1 MDQQTEGEKGM
12 LKPWIKLFT
21 DTLEDEK
28 FYYMSDTDRSVFL
41 ALLLCAGKND
51 HDGVL
56 YDDRTTYKKCWNFLN
71 EISKPKFW
79 KSVEKL
85 IEAEIV
91 ERNSD
96 GFLCMKNFAKRQKM
110 SQSKAEKNSN
120 FYQKNKEK
128 NTENSEKIQSKF
140 SPENSEKVTEKDEKI
155 QSEFSPETEKK
166 VTENSVEIQSPEKEK
181 EVEEE
186 INSCDTNVSQGGAK
200 KSGGKKAAEKNRLK
214 PEQPEF
220 WRWAFGPRAEMA
232 QAFWKISGIQPV
244 GKEFGH
250 WQNDLKNFEEA
261 GITIPQMEAAVR
273 KIRKDNKYPIKSPGT
288 VLTEARNIAAA
299 QKNGEE
305 IRENSGQSWS
315 EIAAEISAEIAGNS
329 AEISSEKE
337 LALP

>member
-1 MDQQTEGEKGM
+1 MDMDQQTEGEKGM

-140 SPENSEKVTEKDEKI
+140 SPENSEKATEI
-155 QSEFSPETEKK
+155 QSKFSPETEKK

-181 EVEEE
+181 EVEED
-186 INSCDTNVSQGGAK
+186 INSCDTNVSQGGGK

-299 QKNGEE
+299 QKNGDE

-315 EIAAEISAEIAGNS
+315 EIAAEISAEIAENS
-329 AEISSEKE
+329 VENSSEKE

>member
-1 MDQQTEGEKGM
+1 MDQQTEREKM

-71 EISKPKFW
+71 EISKVKFW

-128 NTENSEKIQSKF
+128 NTEISEKIQSKF
-140 SPENSEKVTEKDEKI
+140 SPES
-155 QSEFSPETEKK
+155 EKK

-232 QAFWKISGIQPV
+232 QAFWKISGIRPV

-250 WQNDLKNFEEA
+250 WQNDLKNFEEV

-299 QKNGEE
+299 QKNGDE

-315 EIAAEISAEIAGNS
+315 EIAAEVSAEIN
-329 AEISSEKE
+329 AELNKKSVENLIENEPEFCEKPVE
-337 LALP
+337 KITEKASVLP

>member
-140 SPENSEKVTEKDEKI
+140 SPENSQKVTDKDEKI
-155 QSEFSPETEKK
+155 HSRERER
-166 VTENSVEIQSPEKEK
+166 
-181 EVEEE
+181 
-186 INSCDTNVSQGGAK
+186 GRG
-200 KSGGKKAAEKNRLK
+200 
-214 PEQPEF
+214 
-220 WRWAFGPRAEMA
+220 
-232 QAFWKISGIQPV
+232 
-244 GKEFGH
+244 
-250 WQNDLKNFEEA
+250 
-261 GITIPQMEAAVR
+261 
-273 KIRKDNKYPIKSPGT
+273 
-288 VLTEARNIAAA
+288 RN
-299 QKNGEE
+299 
-305 IRENSGQSWS
+305 
-315 EIAAEISAEIAGNS
+315 
-329 AEISSEKE
+329 
-337 LALP
+337 

>member
-1 MDQQTEGEKGM
+1 M

-91 ERNSD
+91 ERNSE
-96 GFLCMKNFAKRQKM
+96 GFLVMKNFAKRQKM

-140 SPENSEKVTEKDEKI
+140 SPENSEKATEI
-155 QSEFSPETEKK
+155 QSKFSPETEKK

-299 QKNGEE
+299 QKNGDE

-315 EIAAEISAEIAGNS
+315 EIAAEISAEIAENS
-329 AEISSEKE
+329 VENSSEKE

>member
-1 MDQQTEGEKGM
+1 MDQCEGEKSM

-71 EISKPKFW
+71 EISKVKFW

-128 NTENSEKIQSKF
+128 NTEISEKIQSKF
-140 SPENSEKVTEKDEKI
+140 SPENSEKATEKDEKI
-155 QSEFSPETEKK
+155 QSKFSQESEKK
-166 VTENSVEIQSPEKEK
+166 VTENSVEIQSPEEEK
-181 EVEEE
+181 EVEKE

-200 KSGGKKAAEKNRLK
+200 KSGGKKAVEKNQLK

-232 QAFWKISGIQPV
+232 RAFWKISGIRPV

-299 QKNGEE
+299 QKNGNE

-315 EIAAEISAEIAGNS
+315 EIAAEISAEIAGNTV
-329 AEISSEKE
+329 EKLSEKE

>member
-1 MDQQTEGEKGM
+1 M

-140 SPENSEKVTEKDEKI
+140 SPENSEKATEI
-155 QSEFSPETEKK
+155 QSKFSPETEKK

-181 EVEEE
+181 EVEED
-186 INSCDTNVSQGGAK
+186 INSCDTNVSQGGGK

-288 VLTEARNIAAA
+288 VLTEARNIAAS
-299 QKNGEE
+299 QKNGDE

-329 AEISSEKE
+329 VENSSEKE

>member
-79 KSVEKL
+79 KSVEIL

-128 NTENSEKIQSKF
+128 NTENSEKNQSKF
-140 SPENSEKVTEKDEKI
+140 SPENSEKATEI
-155 QSEFSPETEKK
+155 QSKFSPETEKK

-181 EVEEE
+181 EVEED
-186 INSCDTNVSQGGAK
+186 INSCDTNVSQGGGK

-315 EIAAEISAEIAGNS
+315 EIAAEISAEIAENS
-329 AEISSEKE
+329 VENSSEKE

>member
-1 MDQQTEGEKGM
+1 MK
-12 LKPWIKLFT
+12 KFT
-21 DTLEDEK
+21 
-28 FYYMSDTDRSVFL
+28 
-41 ALLLCAGKND
+41 
-51 HDGVL
+51 
-56 YDDRTTYKKCWNFLN
+56 
-71 EISKPKFW
+71 
-79 KSVEKL
+79 
-85 IEAEIV
+85 
-91 ERNSD
+91 
-96 GFLCMKNFAKRQKM
+96 
-110 SQSKAEKNSN
+110 
-120 FYQKNKEK
+120 
-128 NTENSEKIQSKF
+128 
-140 SPENSEKVTEKDEKI
+140 
-155 QSEFSPETEKK
+155 
-166 VTENSVEIQSPEKEK
+166 PEKEK

-186 INSCDTNVSQGGAK
+186 INSCDTNVSQGGAQ

-232 QAFWKISGIQPV
+232 QAFWRISGIQPV

-299 QKNGEE
+299 QKSGDE

-315 EIAAEISAEIAGNS
+315 EIAAEISAEIAENS
-329 AEISSEKE
+329 VENSSEKE

>member
-1 MDQQTEGEKGM
+1 M

-140 SPENSEKVTEKDEKI
+140 SPENSEKETEI
-155 QSEFSPETEKK
+155 QSKFSPENEKK

-181 EVEEE
+181 EVEED

-200 KSGGKKAAEKNRLK
+200 KSGGKKATEKNRLK

-299 QKNGEE
+299 QKNGDE

-315 EIAAEISAEIAGNS
+315 EIAAEISAEIAENS
-329 AEISSEKE
+329 VENSSEKE

>member
-71 EISKPKFW
+71 EISKVKFW

-128 NTENSEKIQSKF
+128 STENSEKIQSKF
-140 SPENSEKVTEKDEKI
+140 SPENSEKATEI
-155 QSEFSPETEKK
+155 QSKFSPETEKK

-186 INSCDTNVSQGGAK
+186 INSCDTNVSQGGGK

-232 QAFWKISGIQPV
+232 QAFWQISGIQPV

-299 QKNGEE
+299 QKNGDE

-329 AEISSEKE
+329 VENSSEKE